1 MLNLEAPQ
9 VFLRYNFPTST
20 FPVSSSPQEPT
31 NVGARD
37 GRIALPRAANCGE
50 VMKARILVVEG
61 KRADRP
67 SFVAGLMR
75 KGYQVES
82 VPNGSAALGRLDSYQ
97 PHLVVI
103 DAASMR
109 TSGKRICQSMRAHA
123 PNIPIALI
131 LSPEQVSLY
140 QNESLAEVM
149 LVLPFTLQKLIN
161 RIRSLL
167 PTETKDIIRVGVIQ
181 LDPVQR
187 WVRVGS
193 RQTSLTP
200 RLVTLLRILMEHPG
214 EVIERE
220 TLFRQAWDT
229 AYTEDTRTLDVHI
242 SWLRRALEH
251 DYRHPRLIKTIRGV
265 GYRLDPEEER

>member
-1 MLNLEAPQ
+1 
-9 VFLRYNFPTST
+9 
-20 FPVSSSPQEPT
+20 
-31 NVGARD
+31 
-37 GRIALPRAANCGE
+37 
-50 VMKARILVVEG
+50 MKARILVVEG

-82 VPNGSAALGRLDSYQ
+82 VPNGSTALGRLDTYQ
-97 PHLVVI
+97 PHLVII

-123 PNIPIALI
+123 PNTPIALI
-131 LSPEQVSLY
+131 LSPEQASSY

-149 LVLPFTLQKLIN
+149 LVLPFTLQKLVN

-167 PTETKDIIRVGVIQ
+167 PTDNKDLIRVGVIQ

-220 TLFRQAWDT
+220 ALFRQAWDT